1 MAAGIQFV
9 NSATL
14 PVTSK
19 FIIAYCTLQQD
30 IKSKDFI
37 NKTKHSATQ
46 RLLLIHTFCHLTV
59 LR

>member
-1 MAAGIQFV
+1 MAAGIRFV

-30 IKSKDFI
+30 IKSRI
-37 NKTKHSATQ
+37 LSTKLNTLQ
-46 RLLLIHTFCHLTV
+46 PNICF
-59 LR
+59 